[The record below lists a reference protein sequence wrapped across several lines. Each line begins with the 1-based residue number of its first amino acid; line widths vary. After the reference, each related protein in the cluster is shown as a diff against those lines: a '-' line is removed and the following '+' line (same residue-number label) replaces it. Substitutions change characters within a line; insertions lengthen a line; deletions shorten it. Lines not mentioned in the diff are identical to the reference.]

1 MKATGVA
8 THEGVGGV
16 EPRGDEPLSEV
27 ARRARR
33 AAHDLASRSSAEKE
47 AGLRAWARALLERT
61 PEVLRANR
69 LDLEAAEASSA
80 TPAILD
86 RLRLDEGRIEQIA
99 EAVRQ
104 VAALPDPVGEVL
116 EERTLASGIRLQKV
130 RVPIGVIGVIYE
142 GRPNV
147 TVDAAALAVRA
158 GNAVVLRGSR
168 IAERSNEALVR
179 ILRESGEAAG
189 LPVGAVAALPPTR
202 ESATALMHARGLI
215 DLLIPRG
222 GADLIETVVRES
234 RVPVIETGVGNC
246 HVYVDGRADL
256 DAALA
261 ILVNAKTQRPG
272 VCNAAESFLVHRDV
286 ADAFVPRALAAL
298 AERGVE
304 VFGDEEV
311 RRRAPEG
318 VEVRPAT
325 EDEYRAEFL
334 DLRIAAKVVGSVE
347 EAIDHINAFGTQ
359 HTEAIV
365 SEDPLAVRRFVD
377 GVDSAAVMVNASTR
391 FTDGGEFG
399 MGAEI
404 GISTQKLHAR
414 GTMALPELT
423 TYKFVAW
430 GDGQVRA

>member
-1 MKATGVA
+1 MEAIGVA
-8 THEGVGGV
+8 THEGADGSAPTGHAL
-16 EPRGDEPLSEV
+16 PDV

-33 AAHDLASRSSAEKE
+33 AARELASLSSEAKE
-47 AGLRAWARALLERT
+47 MGLRAWADALVERSD
-61 PEVLRANR
+61 EVLAANR
-69 LDLEAAEASSA
+69 LDLEAAEAASA
-80 TPAILD
+80 SAAILD
-86 RLRLDEGRIEQIA
+86 RLRLDEPRIQQIVDG
-99 EAVRQ
+99 VRQ

-116 EERTLASGIRLQKV
+116 DERTLASGIRLQKV

-168 IAERSNEALVR
+168 IAERSNAALVR
-179 ILRESGEAAG
+179 ILRESGAAAG
-189 LPVGAVAALPPTR
+189 LPEGAVDALPPTR
-202 ESATALMHARGLI
+202 ESAAALMHARGLI

-246 HVYVDGRADL
+246 HVYVDGRGDL
-256 DAALA
+256 DTALA

-272 VCNAAESFLVHRDV
+272 VCNAAETFLVHRDV

-298 AERGVE
+298 AEHGVE
-304 VFGDEEV
+304 VFGDEEI
-311 RRRAPEG
+311 RRRAPAG
-318 VEVRPAT
+318 VEILPAT

-334 DLRIAAKVVGSVE
+334 DLRIAGKVVGSVE
-347 EAIDHINAFGTQ
+347 EAIDHINTFGSQ

-365 SEDPLAVRRFVD
+365 SEDPAAVRRFVD

-414 GTMALPELT
+414 GPMALPELT
-423 TYKFVAW
+423 TYKYVAW
-430 GDGQVRA
+430 GDGQIRT